1 MPGAYFSTKNDYV
14 FFECNI
20 KAKLNERGETAWK
33 RLLDVMTAIGTKQSR
48 FNSYLNGF
56 QVASTDIQI
65 PAPMGI
71 GNIYSF
77 RSRYSVALIKG
88 LIASIPQIIRNAS
101 IYTNLGVIADLS
113 KELEKEYDMLIKEY
127 SERLQEYL
135 KLERAQ
141 DVPSVVIERR
151 GMELGELELKIV
163 QFAERCNLDL
173 ATFDEARSRV
183 ASSVGV
189 TAKDTSD
196 VVDSFDNNSD
206 EASGD
211 LLLGIMEESRPE
223 AKNVNPSEEV
233 SLTVSSDGTTKNEA
247 LKNALRTAIEQAYGA
262 FVSANTTILNDELVK
277 DEIVTVSNGSIK
289 DYKEISS
296 FEKPDGS
303 GYMTTV
309 NATVSLPH
317 LITYAKNHGGEC
329 EFAGNTFGMELKLFK
344 LQKGNEL
351 KALYNMIP
359 VVQELC
365 RTTMLWELEVSDPV
379 IPEIR
384 ERYGEVRFDGSHGNN
399 HFGFSVPSEF
409 LSQEMLD
416 GFRNF
421 PQNYCGI
428 KFTIKYRRNGRENEV
443 LKYIY
448 NTLKAIEIP
457 HEMWSKYQ
465 EMGFTPGLCSWEW
478 GFAKE
483 VYDLYAPKKFDSH
496 ISFHFR
502 NGSDIAKWTAAL
514 QDSIDKVR
522 LNFVINDNN
531 GISSDG
537 CFYELCKFMQAGMDE
552 RERYKKGTYKLNAD
566 YRNYYGLENEITK
579 FIGYSQNSII
589 GYDGGGLFKW
599 PFCITSRYSKVE
611 TDSNLETKY
620 LIEAEIILPLSEIGK
635 YSSFKI
641 VAKE

>member
-1 MPGAYFSTKNDYV
+1 
-14 FFECNI
+14 
-20 KAKLNERGETAWK
+20 
-33 RLLDVMTAIGTKQSR
+33 
-48 FNSYLNGF
+48 
-56 QVASTDIQI
+56 
-65 PAPMGI
+65 
-71 GNIYSF
+71 
-77 RSRYSVALIKG
+77 
-88 LIASIPQIIRNAS
+88 
-101 IYTNLGVIADLS
+101 
-113 KELEKEYDMLIKEY
+113 
-127 SERLQEYL
+127 
-135 KLERAQ
+135 
-141 DVPSVVIERR
+141 
-151 GMELGELELKIV
+151 
-163 QFAERCNLDL
+163 
-173 ATFDEARSRV
+173 
-183 ASSVGV
+183 
-189 TAKDTSD
+189 
-196 VVDSFDNNSD
+196 
-206 EASGD
+206 
-211 LLLGIMEESRPE
+211 
-223 AKNVNPSEEV
+223 
-233 SLTVSSDGTTKNEA
+233 
-247 LKNALRTAIEQAYGA
+247 
-262 FVSANTTILNDELVK
+262 
-277 DEIVTVSNGSIK
+277 
-289 DYKEISS
+289 
-296 FEKPDGS
+296 
-303 GYMTTV
+303 
-309 NATVSLPH
+309 
-317 LITYAKNHGGEC
+317 
-329 EFAGNTFGMELKLFK
+329 
-344 LQKGNEL
+344 
-351 KALYNMIP
+351 MIP